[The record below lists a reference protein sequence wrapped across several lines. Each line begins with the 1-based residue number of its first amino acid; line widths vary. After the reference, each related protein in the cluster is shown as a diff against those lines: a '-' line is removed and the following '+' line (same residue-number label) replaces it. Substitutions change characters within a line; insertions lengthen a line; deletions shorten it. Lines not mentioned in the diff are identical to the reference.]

1 MYKISKIKK
10 VKSPP
15 KPKMEIVIDN
25 GIFDCFFFLLEKLG
39 LYKQKERIQLE
50 NPHANVRYSFECSTK
65 KFND

>member
-1 MYKISKIKK
+1 MK

-25 GIFDCFFFLLEKLG
+25 GIFDCFVYLLVKLG
-39 LYKQKERIQLE
+39 FCHQKERIQLE
-50 NPHANVRYSFECSTK
+50 NPHANVQYSFECSTK